1 MMAEREAPPVGDQD
15 IVAALEV
22 ARRHFGAGRLGEAT
36 AAYQSI
42 LRRRPGSSTAL
53 HFLGL
58 IAHREG
64 EQARAIELLEGA
76 VAQTGT
82 VPFFHGNL
90 GEVYRALGR
99 YGDAVASCRKAL
111 EFYPVYPEAL
121 NTLGAALMELGE
133 LEEAETTLKRAI
145 EFKPDLAEAHA
156 NLGNALR
163 HGGQE
168 DRAAKAF
175 QRALRHDPQLTGA
188 RLALGAVL
196 RSLGRLE
203 EAATAYREALEQS
216 PNDARLRSTLD
227 AVLDD
232 LRRSGANAD
241 EGPE

>member
-1 MMAEREAPPVGDQD
+1 MMVERDAPPAGEEDLVQALR
-15 IVAALEV
+15 VAGG
-22 ARRHFGAGRLGEAT
+22 HFQGGRLDEAK
-36 AAYQSI
+36 AAYQAI
-42 LRRRPGSSTAL
+42 LRDHPGSTGAL

-58 IAHREG
+58 VAHKEG
-64 EQARAIELLEGA
+64 DPERAIDLLERA

-82 VPFFHGNL
+82 APFFHGNL

-163 HGGQE
+163 RNGRE

-175 QRALRHDPQLTGA
+175 QRALRHNHELTGA

-203 EAATAYREALEQS
+203 EAASAYREALEQS

-241 EGPE
+241 DGPE